1 MADPHQK
8 PLPAQGFSALMAG
21 TLRGDPAQSWINFK
35 SKKAGGWGGG
45 GRGGS
50 EITSRAVQDEFLA
63 LVTQD

>member
-45 GRGGS
+45 GGEGGVKS
-50 EITSRAVQDEFLA
+50 LLGLCKASFWLW
-63 LVTQD
+63 